1 MLDKAHIHQI
11 HKLTDKQGQ
20 EIKQLVEDITN
31 DIKYDFKT
39 EITRVISKQ
48 KDPYLKEILDNLQS
62 NSPLEQKYTASD
74 ILTVLENIFDELK
87 LDEIE
92 EYDYKDNSFDCQ
104 HCKNEIN
111 SDKNSNLTKEDFN
124 YCPYCGRPI
133 KN

>member
-11 HKLTDKQGQ
+11 YEMTDRQEK

-48 KDPYLKEILDNLQS
+48 KDSYLKEILDNLQS
-62 NSPLEQKYTASD
+62 GSPLEQKYTASD
-74 ILTVLENIFDELK
+74 MLNVLETVFDELK

-92 EYDYKDNSFDCQ
+92 EYDYEKYHFDCQ
-104 HCKNEIN
+104 NCKNIIS
-111 SDKNSNLTKEDFN
+111 SDDFPNLTK
-124 YCPYCGRPI
+124 
-133 KN
+133 

>member
-1 MLDKAHIHQI
+1 MLDNAHLHQI
-11 HKLTDKQGQ
+11 YKMTDRQEK

-62 NSPLEQKYTASD
+62 GSPLEQKYTASD
-74 ILTVLENIFDELK
+74 MLTILENIFDELK

-92 EYDYKDNSFDCQ
+92 EYEPKDNSFDCQ
-104 HCKNEIN
+104 NCKNIIS
-111 SDKNSNLTKEDFN
+111 SDDFPNLTKEDFK

>member
-1 MLDKAHIHQI
+1 MLDNAHLHQI
-11 HKLTDKQGQ
+11 YEMTERQEK

-62 NSPLEQKYTASD
+62 ASPLKQKYTAND
-74 ILTVLENIFDELK
+74 ILIILENIFDELK

-92 EYDYKDNSFDCQ
+92 E
-104 HCKNEIN
+104 
-111 SDKNSNLTKEDFN
+111 
-124 YCPYCGRPI
+124 
-133 KN
+133 

>member
-1 MLDKAHIHQI
+1 MLDNAHLHQI
-11 HKLTDKQGQ
+11 YKMTDRQEK

-62 NSPLEQKYTASD
+62 GSPLEQKYTASD
-74 ILTVLENIFDELK
+74 MLTILENIFDELK

-92 EYDYKDNSFDCQ
+92 EYEPKDNSFDCQ
-104 HCKNEIN
+104 NYKNIIS
-111 SDKNSNLTKEDFN
+111 SDDFPNLTKEDFK

>member
-1 MLDKAHIHQI
+1 MLDNAHLHQI
-11 HKLTDKQGQ
+11 YKMTDRQEK

-62 NSPLEQKYTASD
+62 GSPLEHKYTASD
-74 ILTVLENIFDELK
+74 MLTILENIFDELK

-92 EYDYKDNSFDCQ
+92 EYEPKDNSFDCQ
-104 HCKNEIN
+104 NCKNIIS
-111 SDKNSNLTKEDFN
+111 SDDFPNLTKEDFK